1 MADSDRK
8 RPWQVLQS
16 TYAVADEWLR
26 LRSDVLQSPDG
37 RTLPPC
43 PSSSIPTGST

>member
-8 RPWQVLQS
+8 RPWKVLRS

-26 LRSDVLQSPDG
+26 LRNDVVQAPDG

-43 PSSSIPTGST
+43 PS